1 MKKRVL
7 HLAFALT
14 AGALLLASNVLAQ
27 QQEEPAV
34 ERDPIASL
42 RQDVRALSDESMGGR
57 GPDSDGLIRARD
69 YITRQLQDIGAE
81 PAGEDGYHSP
91 FTITARARLARSAS
105 LKIADRVLAPGAEFT
120 PHAIS
125 DAVAFQGKAVFVGY
139 GLSLPQHGWDDYA
152 EVDVRDRVVLA
163 LTGAPSAPP
172 FTLAPEARYLLDPTS
187 RAAVALSRGA
197 RAILFINDP
206 RSHGDR
212 VEQQPD
218 QLPSLGIEA
227 PLSGIAVGVVTYKA
241 AQRAMQG
248 AGVDLEALQASIDA
262 DLVPRSLSLDVQVSG
277 SLEVDRERAE
287 VHNIVA
293 RIAGKDPSLPPVI
306 LGAHY
311 DGLGFGFA
319 GSLGDGERALHPGA
333 DDNASGVAMLL
344 EVARLIEGAT
354 PARDIYLVA
363 FSAEELGML
372 GSHHFARMLG
382 DRAIGAQA
390 VTVDMVGRLDG
401 ELSLLGAKRWR
412 GPKIDLERIASQ
424 QNLALALLPAES
436 SNSDHIA
443 LMHAGI
449 QTLHLTT
456 GRHADYHTPRDTEDR
471 ISYEG
476 LRAISRFAAALI
488 LEMAD
493 AK

>member
-1 MKKRVL
+1 VKNRVSQ
-7 HLAFALT
+7 LAFALL
-14 AGALLLASNVLAQ
+14 AGALLLLAGNALAQ
-27 QQEEPAV
+27 QQEDAA

-42 RQDVRALSDESMGGR
+42 REDVRALSDERMGGR

-69 YITRQLQDIGAE
+69 YITRRLQDIGVD
-81 PAGEDGYHSP
+81 PAGAVGYHSP
-91 FTITARARLARSAS
+91 FEVVVHARRDRSNA
-105 LKIADRVLAPGAEFT
+105 LKIGERVLAPGAEFT

-125 DAVAFQGKAVFVGY
+125 DEVELSGKPVFVGY

-212 VEQQPD
+212 SDQRPD
-218 QLPSLGIEA
+218 QLPTLGIDA
-227 PLSGIAVGVVTYKA
+227 PLQGIAVGVVTFKA
-241 AQRAMQG
+241 AQRALEKS
-248 AGVDLEALQASIDA
+248 GVDLEALQDRIDA
-262 DLVPRSLSLDVQVSG
+262 DGRPHSKALDVELSG
-277 SLEVDRERAE
+277 KLAVDRERAE
-287 VHNIVA
+287 VHNIIA
-293 RIAGKDPSLPPVI
+293 RIEGKDASLGPVI

-333 DDNASGVAMLL
+333 DDNASGVALLL
-344 EVARLIEGAT
+344 EVARLLKGQSPE
-354 PARDIYLVA
+354 RDIYLVA

-372 GSHHFARMLG
+372 GSHYFARILG
-382 DRAIGAQA
+382 ERAADAQA
-390 VTVDMVGRLDG
+390 VTVDMVGRLGG
-401 ELSLLGAKRWR
+401 ELSLLGAERWR
-412 GPKIDLERIASQ
+412 GPELALEQLATQ
-424 QNLALALLPAES
+424 QNLALAHLPADS

-443 LMHAGI
+443 FMHAGI

-476 LRAISRFAAALI
+476 LLSISRFTAALL
-488 LEMAD
+488 LEMGN

>member
-1 MKKRVL
+1 M
-7 HLAFALT
+7 
-14 AGALLLASNVLAQ
+14 LASNVLAQ

-227 PLSGIAVGVVTYKA
+227 PLSGIAVGVVTYK
-241 AQRAMQG
+241 
-248 AGVDLEALQASIDA
+248 
-262 DLVPRSLSLDVQVSG
+262 
-277 SLEVDRERAE
+277 
-287 VHNIVA
+287 
-293 RIAGKDPSLPPVI
+293 
-306 LGAHY
+306 
-311 DGLGFGFA
+311 
-319 GSLGDGERALHPGA
+319 
-333 DDNASGVAMLL
+333 
-344 EVARLIEGAT
+344 
-354 PARDIYLVA
+354 
-363 FSAEELGML
+363 
-372 GSHHFARMLG
+372 
-382 DRAIGAQA
+382 
-390 VTVDMVGRLDG
+390 
-401 ELSLLGAKRWR
+401 
-412 GPKIDLERIASQ
+412 
-424 QNLALALLPAES
+424 
-436 SNSDHIA
+436 
-443 LMHAGI
+443 
-449 QTLHLTT
+449 
-456 GRHADYHTPRDTEDR
+456 
-471 ISYEG
+471 
-476 LRAISRFAAALI
+476 
-488 LEMAD
+488 
-493 AK
+493 